1 MLFAAVNHVAIIVSN
16 LEVSLGLYRD
26 IFGFEELKR
35 IDRPERKSTI
45 VYLQG
50 PGGVIM
56 ELFTFPDSPKRASFP
71 EALGLRHVAFT
82 TEQFDEVVGVLE
94 EKGFP
99 NDGIRLDERT
109 GKRMTFIQ
117 DPDGLPIEI
126 CENSESS

>member
-1 MLFAAVNHVAIIVSN
+1 MIFSAVNHVAIIVSD
-16 LEVSLGLYRD
+16 LGVSLGLYRD
-26 IFGFEELKR
+26 IFGFKELQR
-35 IDRPERKSTI
+35 IDRSERKSTI

-50 PGGVIM
+50 PGNVII

-82 TEQFDEVVGVLE
+82 VEHFDEVVGALE

-117 DPDGLPIEI
+117 NPDGLPIEI
-126 CENSESS
+126 CDGV